1 MFFSS
6 RLRTYTFLTSLTH
19 PCCNPQMFGRRP
31 VMIISFF
38 LFTFFNLGISLCHNV
53 PSLLILRFI
62 SG

>member
-1 MFFSS
+1 
-6 RLRTYTFLTSLTH
+6 
-19 PCCNPQMFGRRP
+19 MFGRRP